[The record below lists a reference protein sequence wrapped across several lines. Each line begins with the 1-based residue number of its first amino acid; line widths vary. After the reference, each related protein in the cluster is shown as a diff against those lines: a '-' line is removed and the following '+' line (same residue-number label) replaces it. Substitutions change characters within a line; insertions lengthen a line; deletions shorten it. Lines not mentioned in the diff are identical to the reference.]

1 MEIVTAGAI
10 ARFYRCLLHSQGG
23 DDPRSIFFSGSP
35 STGTAPLRS
44 YGGSDLFRRTSA
56 APTPQAA
63 AETPKEAPAA
73 TEAEEAKP
81 APHSPVV
88 RIIPILYPAQPARL
102 IGTPTSYGRP
112 PAPPSEPENAARPLR
127 TSLLDQ
133 QPSTST
139 APPNTPNPATGGG
152 ILKSPYSNPSPSTS
166 TPSRVSFSNAR
177 NPPPSTSRTNGTGA
191 STQRPIAGDD
201 MAGTS
206 SVIPS
211 ASTCAPTSATNGV
224 HGRVPNPKLNNASSE
239 LQSNSPPPDSYG
251 GGGGGGGRRDG
262 RMQLALYGWRKKCL
276 YALMFVLM
284 VMIIVNL
291 ALTLWIMK
299 VMEFSSNG
307 MGQLK
312 IVPGGLQLSG
322 QALMLNTLRAS
333 SIRSKHGQ
341 PISIESSRNLT
352 VNTRNTN
359 GAVETQLFLGH
370 DRLDV
375 AAQHF
380 RITDTHGNAL
390 FAVDREAVVIGAGSL
405 RMEGEGGVNFGD
417 SIQTPVVRADAG
429 KDLMLES
436 PTRALHA
443 QATQE
448 IYIQSLAGGIETT
461 CLNDLKLRSVDGT
474 IRLDSRAI
482 YMPNLKTVHALPG
495 SGSSSHMSSS
505 SSLRG
510 ESSAGKIYQLCVC
523 ENGKLFLA
531 APNGICASDDSAT
544 CR

>member
-1 MEIVTAGAI
+1 MS
-10 ARFYRCLLHSQGG
+10 RYSR

-35 STGTAPLRS
+35 STGTSPLRG
-44 YGGSDLFRRTSA
+44 YAGSELFRRNPA
-56 APTPQAA
+56 APSAQPPAD
-63 AETPKEAPAA
+63 TPKEAPAA

-102 IGTPTSYGRP
+102 IGNPTSYGRP
-112 PAPPSEPENAARPLR
+112 PAPPNEPEDAARPLR

-133 QPSTST
+133 QPSTSAAAA
-139 APPNTPNPATGGG
+139 APPTTPNPG
-152 ILKSPYSNPSPSTS
+152 ILKSPYSNPTPSTS

-177 NPPPSTSRTNGTGA
+177 TNPPPNTARTNGNGSA
-191 STQRPIAGDD
+191 TQRPTTGGD

-206 SVIPS
+206 SAIPS
-211 ASTCAPTSATNGV
+211 ASARDPPPATNGV
-224 HGRVPNPKLNNASSE
+224 HGRVLNPKLNASSE
-239 LQSNSPPPDSYG
+239 LQPNSPPPDSYG
-251 GGGGGGGRRDG
+251 GGGGGGGGGGSSGGAARRDG

-276 YALMFVLM
+276 YALMFALM

-322 QALMLNTLRAS
+322 QALILNTLRAS

-352 VNTRNTN
+352 VNTRNPN

-417 SIQTPVVRADAG
+417 SIQTPVVRAEAG

-495 SGSSSHMSSS
+495 SSSSSYLSSS
-505 SSLRG
+505 SSARG
-510 ESSAGKIYQLCVC
+510 EPSAGKIYQLCVC